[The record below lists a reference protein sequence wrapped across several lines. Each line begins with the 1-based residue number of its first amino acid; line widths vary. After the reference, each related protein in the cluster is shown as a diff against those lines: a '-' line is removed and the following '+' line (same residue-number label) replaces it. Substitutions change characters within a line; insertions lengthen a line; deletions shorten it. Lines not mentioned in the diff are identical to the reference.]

1 MAECEDFTMKQFIA
15 KLHRL
20 AKQHP
25 KRICFPEATEERTIE
40 AVKIILR
47 KKIAKP
53 ILIGDFKEIAAA
65 LKKHHLSP
73 SAVTIRDPKN
83 DANFSRYV
91 KQFLFIRKEHGLQK
105 QDAEKLLLEPIYFAT
120 MMLKAG
126 NADGVISGAI
136 HPTAHTLRPAFQII
150 KTHEKFHKASGVFF
164 MVMNRKLLLFA
175 DCSVNVAP
183 DAKDLA
189 EIALDTAT
197 TAKMLGITPR
207 IALLSFSTNGS
218 AQHHYVDKV
227 REAAALAQAKA
238 PRLKIS
244 GEMQVD
250 AALVPVIAKQKC
262 PEYAVKGD
270 ANVLIFPNL
279 DTGNIAYKLV
289 ERLAKANAIGPIIQG
304 LNKPVNDLSRG
315 CSVND
320 IVDVTAVT
328 VLQAQG
334 KLRYS

>member
-1 MAECEDFTMKQFIA
+1 MKQFIA
-15 KLHRL
+15 KLQRL

-25 KRICFPEATEERTIE
+25 KRICFPEATEPRTIE

-53 ILIGDFKEIAAA
+53 ILVGDQKEIAAA
-65 LKKHHLSP
+65 LKKHHLSAE
-73 SAVTIRDPKN
+73 AVTIRDPKN
-83 DANFSRYV
+83 DANFSRYL
-91 KQFLFIRKEHGLQK
+91 KQFLQIRKEHGLQ
-105 QDAEKLLLEPIYFAT
+105 EKEARQLLSEPIYFAT
-120 MMLKAG
+120 MTLYSG

-164 MVMNRKLLLFA
+164 MVLRKKLLLFS

-197 TAKMLGITPR
+197 TAHMLGLKPR
-207 IALLSFSTNGS
+207 VAMLSFSTYGS

-227 REAAALAQAKA
+227 REATAIVQAKN
-238 PRLKIS
+238 PKLLVG

-250 AALVPVIAKQKC
+250 AALVPAVAAQKC
-262 PEYAVKGD
+262 PKSAVQGD

-279 DTGNIAYKLV
+279 DAGNIAYKLV

-315 CSVND
+315 CSVED

-328 VLQAQG
+328 VMQAQE
-334 KLRYS
+334 KLKYK

>member
-1 MAECEDFTMKQFIA
+1 MINWNQLQYSKPEKIKKLQNKLLRSFI
-15 KLHRL
+15 KN
-20 AKQHP
+20 QIPYHP
-25 KRICFPEATEERTIE
+25 FYHNI
-40 AVKIILR
+40 
-47 KKIAKP
+47 
-53 ILIGDFKEIAAA
+53 
-65 LKKHHLSP
+65 LKKHKIRSDT
-73 SAVTIRDPKN
+73 VTIKDPKK
-83 DANFSRYV
+83 DANVSKYV
-91 KQFLFIRKEHGLQK
+91 KKFLEIRKEHGLQEKEAK
-105 QDAEKLLLEPIYFAT
+105 QLLQEPIYFAT
-120 MMLKAG
+120 MMLRQG
-126 NADGVISGAI
+126 NVEGVISGAI

-164 MVMNRKLLLFA
+164 MVMNKKLLLFA

-189 EIALDTAT
+189 EIALDTVT
-197 TAKMLGITPR
+197 TAQMLGIKPKV
-207 IALLSFSTNGS
+207 AMLSFSTYGS

-227 REAAALAQAKA
+227 REATAIVQVKNPKL
-238 PRLKIS
+238 IVG

-250 AALVPVIAKQKC
+250 AALVPIVAKQKC
-262 PEYAVKGD
+262 PKSKVHGD

-279 DTGNIAYKLV
+279 DAGNIAYKLV

-315 CSVND
+315 CSVED

-334 KLRYS
+334 KLKY